1 MRIRIAP
8 RVASAAVPIISPVIF
23 PRAPRVRAG
32 SAAAA
37 DLLISGNIRIL
48 IYAVRAVAEVA
59 AVAVRILHAGCSYT
73 NDLQFQVE
81 LLE

>member
-8 RVASAAVPIISPVIF
+8 RVVSAAVSAVSPAVS
-23 PRAPRVRAG
+23 PRAPRVRSG

-48 IYAVRAVAEVA
+48 VYIIRAIAEVA
-59 AVAVRILHAGCSYT
+59 AVAVRTLYAGGSYT
-73 NDLQFQVE
+73 NDL
-81 LLE
+81 